1 VFRASRSRLVTCL
14 WLCAAWLCWPAA
26 PSRAL
31 DLRWSAPEACPD
43 GAAFQARLDA
53 LLGPNRAPG
62 LKAALKVEA
71 QKSGYRLTL
80 NLDGD
85 GIRGSRTLTGGDCAA
100 LAEAGAWLVAVAIDP
115 GLSLSPPPAPA
126 TPTAE
131 AAPAPAQPPP
141 APPGPAVPPA
151 ASARASNWVLH
162 AALLGGLL
170 HALERPSAQAELGLA
185 LGGSYRWLS
194 AELRGTSTLPSD
206 VGVGSA
212 DARVSSQSLGLAACG
227 LWGSWLRAGPCATL
241 ALFRTHAEARDLPNG
256 SRPQSAYWAQAT
268 AGAQVA
274 ARVAWPLELFV
285 EGGVGGAV
293 SRRPGFSVGDE
304 QGVSRLRL
312 AGERL
317 TGYGRLGVRFRWPI
331 ARATRR

>member
-1 VFRASRSRLVTCL
+1 VTCL

-31 DLRWSAPEACPD
+31 DLHWSAPEACPD
-43 GAAFQARLDA
+43 DASLQARVDA
-53 LLGPNRAPG
+53 LLGTNRAPG

-71 QKSGYRLTL
+71 QRSGYKLTL
-80 NLDGD
+80 YLDGD
-85 GIRGSRTLTGGDCAA
+85 GIRGSRTLTGSDCAA
-100 LAEAGAWLVAVAIDP
+100 LAEAGAWLVALAIDP
-115 GLSLSPPPAPA
+115 GLSLSPALAPA
-126 TPTAE
+126 APAAPE
-131 AAPAPAQPPP
+131 ATPAPAQPLPVP
-141 APPGPAVPPA
+141 ARPTVPPA
-151 ASARASNWVLH
+151 ASARASDWVLH
-162 AALLGGLL
+162 AALYGGLL
-170 HALERPSAQAELGLA
+170 HALQRPAAQAELGLA
-185 LGGSYRWLS
+185 LGGSYHWLS

-227 LWGSWLRAGPCATL
+227 LLGGWLRAGPCATL

-274 ARVAWPLELFV
+274 ARVAWPLELFM
-285 EGGVGGAV
+285 EAGVGGAV

-331 ARATRR
+331 ARAARR